1 MHLCAFISLSSERA
15 ATSPSES
22 AVIVT
27 SVVECLRYCIVYHRE
42 EEEDQKKIR
51 TMLISQQVGSHRHT
65 YLSIHVKSTKVLACL
80 TLFVFQ
86 LLPLLEKALGNS
98 SLQNGPLFLL
108 VTEMLVS
115 WENKADLH
123 IGEAS
128 EGKDVFQV
136 LLADF
141 WERLG
146 LLFVRYA
153 DNEEADPRALE
164 GVATLLQV
172 SLVLI

>member
-1 MHLCAFISLSSERA
+1 M
-15 ATSPSES
+15 
-22 AVIVT
+22 
-27 SVVECLRYCIVYHRE
+27 
-42 EEEDQKKIR
+42 
-51 TMLISQQVGSHRHT
+51 
-65 YLSIHVKSTKVLACL
+65 
-80 TLFVFQ
+80 
-86 LLPLLEKALGNS
+86 GNS

-115 WENKADLH
+115 WENKAGLH

-128 EGKDVFQV
+128 DSKDVFQV

-153 DNEEADPRALE
+153 DNEEADPQALE
-164 GVATLLQV
+164 GIATLLQV
-172 SLVLI
+172 SLVFRESLVQT